1 MASLKWKR
9 AFSANVCLFR
19 KIAYNRVT
27 YFKGRMCASPGGGC
41 TVKEW
46 SDNGDGSYTIT
57 PDLTDADGL
66 SQFVDD
72 ILTTYF
78 VTKTPKGKLRG
89 VRGDEVPGD
98 FCRLYS
104 QDIRHDAEAGY

>member
-1 MASLKWKR
+1 M
-9 AFSANVCLFR
+9 
-19 KIAYNRVT
+19 T

-78 VTKTPKGKLRG
+78 VTKSPEGKLQGFEEMKFRVTSADYTAKTFVMTPK
-89 VRGDEVPGD
+89 PGTD
-98 FCRLYS
+98 WKPGESMYLPRRVTY
-104 QDIRHDAEAGY
+104 R